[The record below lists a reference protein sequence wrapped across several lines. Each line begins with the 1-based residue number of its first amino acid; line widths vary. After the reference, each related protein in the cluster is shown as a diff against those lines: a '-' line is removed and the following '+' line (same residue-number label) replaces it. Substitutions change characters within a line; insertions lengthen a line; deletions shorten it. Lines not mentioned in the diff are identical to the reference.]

1 MIIKH
6 ENLCD
11 AVEPMIRGK
20 FLSVNAYIRKEY
32 SLKWISLNF
41 KKPEKKDMDQAEKKE
56 ITNRN
61 QWNWKWKTN
70 GEKSMKQKSGSL
82 KRSIKLINKKQN

>member
-1 MIIKH
+1 MVIKH

-11 AVEPMIRGK
+11 TVELMIRGK

-41 KKPEKKDMDQAEKKE
+41 RKREKKSMDQAERKKE
-56 ITNRN
+56 TEINEIENGKPMEKN
-61 QWNWKWKTN
+61 QWNKNQDLRK
-70 GEKSMKQKSGSL
+70 GQ
-82 KRSIKLINKKQN
+82 